1 MGTKSRN
8 AKKSMNRGRG
18 SSRGGRG
25 RGGGHRGGR
34 SGVPTSQGYATQ
46 QPTSFKYLDELYDD
60 FKVYGHFGSESEDEK
75 KKPKYRNN
83 SKKPAPKKTSRPT
96 TKGNLSQFAYRYK
109 SDGDDDE
116 EPAAVGL
123 GFKSASTSTAASAKT
138 MSSFG
143 RSKYTKMMV
152 FHKAATLLND
162 ESEMSSEKEPEPMI
176 SGLLS
181 PARSPESRAAI
192 ESIHASDENS
202 TILQEE
208 GSNESEIDNLLS
220 NLTLQ
225 DPSLER
231 VIKKL
236 TRKERREKLYKELL
250 DISDTDSDDEDDDE
264 DDDLIDNTG
273 DYENDFIL
281 SDEELVEDED
291 ETAAMLDYIENAKLD
306 DDGQIELRKYYQDL
320 AQKLSAFDKKLANE
334 ESKER
339 KAKGKA
345 RVKTSVDTK
354 EAPVDTKKSKGK
366 RVRAQADRPNGSSG
380 NVHLDM
386 GESEVLLE
394 PYSDEEL
401 HIVTSAMS
409 AARRSGYTDSEG
421 SESEVNG
428 SEDGDN
434 EDLESE
440 DIEIDD
446 DGNEGDLF
454 EEALS
459 EEESDA
465 EEEEI
470 DDDLYEEDEDD
481 SEAIDFES
489 EDDEEDEEDYLAS
502 ENDDDEPL
510 IYEEEEVSIIVE
522 AVPPSLQRGYNAISK
537 YSASEARQRRM
548 LKTEAFDLST
558 SPQLTDKQRRKLEKK
573 EERSRKNEKKMSS
586 RQQKKM
592 MKEMEEIKLQQFIR
606 DDSISSFQMAPMAK
620 HTRRQLHLLATAYNL
635 KSKSIG
641 SGQSRSPVLSKT
653 ERTFIPTDRRYIER
667 FISEAQ
673 STLNATSS
681 ILSKHRMSN
690 NRSPGYPKRKGAGK
704 KESKGSPT
712 VQSGPSHGYV
722 VASDAAP
729 ISDQNRGHQMLAAMG
744 WRQGDSLGAEGTGI
758 VAPIEAIVR
767 KKRVGLGILPVLQ
780 SMKMLGCLP
789 RIEASPQVQ
798 VHHLQALWEIVVENA
813 AETGDYSDFLSQLPE
828 NEPRYA
834 IYDFEYE
841 KPGEGLRSKIVFY
854 AWTPDTSKVR
864 AKMLY
869 ASSKDALRRTLVGIA
884 IEVQGTDLSEVDEE
898 AVLEKAQ
905 RSN

>member
-1 MGTKSRN
+1 MAAAIEVVDQAFRPRRAMRLNSRPHSSTWMNCTTTLKCMDISEASQKTKKRNLNTAITPKSRLPKVGSN
-8 AKKSMNRGRG
+8 FSNRPQFYHCSNSLWIRF
-18 SSRGGRG
+18 SSFI
-25 RGGGHRGGR
+25 
-34 SGVPTSQGYATQ
+34 A
-46 QPTSFKYLDELYDD
+46 E
-60 FKVYGHFGSESEDEK
+60 
-75 KKPKYRNN
+75 
-83 SKKPAPKKTSRPT
+83 TSRPT

-522 AVPPSLQRGYNAISK
+522 AVPPSLQRG
-537 YSASEARQRRM
+537 
-548 LKTEAFDLST
+548 T
-558 SPQLTDKQRRKLEKK
+558 
-573 EERSRKNEKKMSS
+573 
-586 RQQKKM
+586 
-592 MKEMEEIKLQQFIR
+592 
-606 DDSISSFQMAPMAK
+606 
-620 HTRRQLHLLATAYNL
+620 LHF
-635 KSKSIG
+635 
-641 SGQSRSPVLSKT
+641 P
-653 ERTFIPTDRRYIER
+653 
-667 FISEAQ
+667 
-673 STLNATSS
+673 
-681 ILSKHRMSN
+681 
-690 NRSPGYPKRKGAGK
+690 
-704 KESKGSPT
+704 
-712 VQSGPSHGYV
+712 
-722 VASDAAP
+722 
-729 ISDQNRGHQMLAAMG
+729 
-744 WRQGDSLGAEGTGI
+744 
-758 VAPIEAIVR
+758 
-767 KKRVGLGILPVLQ
+767 
-780 SMKMLGCLP
+780 
-789 RIEASPQVQ
+789 
-798 VHHLQALWEIVVENA
+798 
-813 AETGDYSDFLSQLPE
+813 
-828 NEPRYA
+828 
-834 IYDFEYE
+834 FEYVTSFNPVC
-841 KPGEGLRSKIVFY
+841 KPCELNRLLSI
-854 AWTPDTSKVR
+854 
-864 AKMLY
+864 
-869 ASSKDALRRTLVGIA
+869 
-884 IEVQGTDLSEVDEE
+884 TDF
-898 AVLEKAQ
+898 Q
-905 RSN
+905 